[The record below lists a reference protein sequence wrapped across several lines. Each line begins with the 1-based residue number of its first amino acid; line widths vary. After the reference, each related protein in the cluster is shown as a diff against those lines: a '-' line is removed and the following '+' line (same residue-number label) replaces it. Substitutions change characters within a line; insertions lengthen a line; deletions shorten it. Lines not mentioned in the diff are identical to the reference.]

1 MRPHTNFKRSLLATS
16 ISFTLGAAVMAPAS
30 AQQAA
35 GNNTTDESAE
45 VIEVRGIR
53 GSLMRSMD
61 VKREGT
67 GVVDAISSEDI
78 GKFPDTNLAEA
89 LQRISGVSIDRQ
101 NGEGSKVT
109 VRGFGPDFNLV
120 TLNGRQMPTS
130 NINATSANDSRSY
143 DFANIAAEGVAGV
156 EVFKTS
162 MAVNP
167 TGGIGSTINILTT
180 KPLQSPG
187 LKATFGVKGVHDTSS
202 DTGSSLTPELSGL
215 YSNTFD
221 DDKFG
226 IAISGSYQLRESGA
240 AYAEIGNGWREQ
252 TGGADDWG
260 SIPQT
265 PQHVNAPADGVVYAV
280 PQNMIYGFSETKR
293 ERTNGQLTLQYRPV
307 DNLTATL
314 DYTYAK
320 NDVDFNQNLA
330 SVWMNF
336 GHLESVWTDPDSDGV
351 AAPLYIKENNVGV
364 DDNGDLTYSDLV
376 SQVEESGSVA
386 ENKSIGIN
394 IEYQVNDNL
403 SLELDYHSSTAESKP
418 NTIYGNSNTIQ
429 MATNIRGTTAIDFR
443 GDLPVVTVEYPSAF
457 SPADFGGTT
466 NSLGDVSSLVPDTV
480 RTTGTSFRN
489 SYAKSEIDQLQINGT
504 YTFDEG
510 VVNSIDFGVA
520 QMTVDNRNAFGLAER
535 PTWGGVGSFDDIPND
550 ILAASQNTISNRLDN
565 ISGDKSNMLN
575 SFFDVD
581 FVTFADLVGDLYGVP
596 LNADGSPADS
606 AWPCGTTICA
616 PSRYSTDRR
625 TSEEQ
630 TSAYVQAN
638 LAFDIGEMAS
648 DLSVGLRYEKTDI
661 TSNTLLPDI
670 DSIAWVSA
678 NEFAINLGEDLFYE
692 GKGDYDHVL
701 PSLDFKIELTEDVL
715 FRTSYSKSITRPA
728 YGNLT
733 AGGSLDTVRI
743 DGASGSKG
751 NPSLL
756 PTESSNIDIALE
768 WYYSSDSFVSVT
780 YFKKDV
786 DNFISTEQVV
796 ESPFNVSSPV
806 QGARF
811 DEALAAFG
819 GVLNDSTAIRDYII
833 ANNPSD
839 PYIVPA
845 NDDLGIQAQI
855 FGNPSDGDVNI
866 TFTQPF
872 NSGSKSADG
881 IELTVQHMFGDSG
894 FGIFAN
900 YTMVDSD
907 LEFDDGN
914 RERGQTPLTGLSDT
928 ANFVGFYETD
938 DYQVR
943 LAYNWRD
950 AFFNGIWGDP
960 YGPIY
965 TDEYSQLDL
974 SASYNIDENFTI
986 SFEAINLTDEIT
998 RSYGRHESMT
1008 RRVQQTGPRY
1018 MLGARYTF

>member
-1 MRPHTNFKRSLLATS
+1 MMRTHKNFTKTLLARSITVLLGTTVAMPAISQETTSETEVIQVKGIRASLLRAMD
-16 ISFTLGAAVMAPAS
+16 IKR
-30 AQQAA
+30 
-35 GNNTTDESAE
+35 D
-45 VIEVRGIR
+45 
-53 GSLMRSMD
+53 GS
-61 VKREGT
+61 
-67 GVVDAISSEDI
+67 GVVDAINAEDI

-143 DFANIAAEGVAGV
+143 DFANIAAEGVSGV
-156 EVFKTS
+156 QVYKTS

-167 TGGIGSTINILTT
+167 TGGIGSTINISTT
-180 KPLQSPG
+180 KPLQNPG
-187 LKATFGVKGVHDTSS
+187 LKASFGLKGVHDSSS
-202 DTGSSLTPELSGL
+202 DEGSSLTPELSGL

-221 DDKFG
+221 DGKFG
-226 IAISGSYQLRESGA
+226 IALSGSYQLRESGA

-252 TGGADDWG
+252 TGGVGDWG

-265 PQHVNAPADGVVYAV
+265 PEHVNAPADGIVYAV

-307 DNLTATL
+307 ENLTATL

-364 DDNGDLTYSDLV
+364 DGNGDLTYSDLV
-376 SQVEESGSVA
+376 SQVEASGSVA

-403 SLELDYHSSTAESKP
+403 QLELDYHDSAAESKP

-443 GDLPVVTVEYPSAF
+443 GELPIVSVEFPSAF

-466 NSLGDVSSLVPDTV
+466 NSLSGVSSLVPDTV

-489 SYAKSEIDQLQINGT
+489 SYAKSEIDQLQIMGS

-510 VVNSIDFGVA
+510 VLNSIDFGVS

-535 PTWGGVGSFDDIPND
+535 PTWGGVGSFDDVPDD
-550 ILAASQNTISNRLDN
+550 ILLASQNTISDRLDN
-565 ISGDKSNMLN
+565 LSGDKTNMLN

-581 FVTFADLVGDLYGVP
+581 FVTFADLVGQLYGVP
-596 LNADGSPADS
+596 LNADGSPGDS

-625 TSEEQ
+625 TEEKQ
-630 TSAYVQAN
+630 TSAYLQAN
-638 LAFDIGEMAS
+638 LSFELGAMPA
-648 DLSVGLRYEKTDI
+648 DLSAGLRYEKTEV

-670 DSIAWVSA
+670 ESIAWVSA
-678 NEFAINLGEDLFYE
+678 NEFAVNLGNDLFYE
-692 GKGDYDHVL
+692 GKGEYDHVL
-701 PSLDFKIELTEDVL
+701 PSLDFKVELTEDII
-715 FRTSYSKSITRPA
+715 FRTSYSESITRPA

-733 AGGSLDTVRI
+733 AGGNLGTVRI
-743 DGASGSKG
+743 DGATGNKG
-751 NPSLL
+751 NPALL
-756 PTESSNIDIALE
+756 PTESTNIDLALE
-768 WYYSSDSFVSVT
+768 WYYDEGSFVSMT

-786 DNFISTEQVV
+786 DNFISTQEVI
-796 ESPFNVSSPV
+796 ETPFNVSSPV

-811 DEALAAFG
+811 DEAVAALG
-819 GVLNDSTAIRDYII
+819 GNINDATAIRDYII
-833 ANNPSD
+833 ANNPND
-839 PYIVPA
+839 PYIIPA

-855 FGNPSDGDVNI
+855 LGNPNDGIVEVA
-866 TFTQPF
+866 FTQPF

-881 IELTVQHMFGDSG
+881 IELTLQHIFGDTG
-894 FGIFAN
+894 FGLFTN
-900 YTMVDSD
+900 YTKVDSD
-907 LEFDDGN
+907 LEFDDGS
-914 RERGQTPLTGLSDT
+914 REPGQTPLTGLSDT
-928 ANFVGFYETD
+928 ANFVGFYEKD
-938 DYQVR
+938 GYQVR
-943 LAYNWRD
+943 IAYNWRD
-950 AFFNGIWGDP
+950 KFFTGIFGDP

-965 TDEYSQLDL
+965 TDSYSQLDATMSYEVNENL
-974 SASYNIDENFTI
+974 SVSLEG
-986 SFEAINLTDEIT
+986 INLTDENT
-998 RSYGRHESMT
+998 RTYGRHELMT

-1018 MLGARYTF
+1018 MLGVRYTF